1 MQLYFI
7 RHAQSRNNAWYDQ
20 IGNHSMRKE
29 DPEITESGQRQ
40 AILLAQFIQECGEG
54 CAGDGQDSA
63 NAAGF
68 GLTHLYTSLM
78 VRAVA
83 TASCVA
89 QALGLPLVA
98 WPDLH
103 EGGGIY
109 LNDHLSGEPVGLPGK
124 TRSYFEANYPALILP
139 GWLDEN
145 GWWNRP
151 FELPEQR
158 PLRARRVL
166 EELLSRHGEAAHRV
180 AFFSHRGFYN
190 HFMATLLAWAS
201 GAGQAAAASVVEQHD
216 EETPANS
223 QARLF
228 FELNNTAIT
237 RIDFTAGEVILVYQN
252 RIDFLPGDLVT

>member
-7 RHAQSRNNAWYDQ
+7 RHAQSQNNAFYDQ
-20 IGNHSMRKE
+20 IGNHSMRNE
-29 DPEITESGQRQ
+29 DPAVTPAGNRQ
-40 AILLAQFIQECGEG
+40 VTLLADFIQQRGPG
-54 CAGDGQDSA
+54 FAASSQDTS
-63 NAAGF
+63 NADGF

-89 QALGLPLVA
+89 HRVGLPLVT
-98 WPDLH
+98 WTDLH

-109 LNDHLSGEPVGLPGK
+109 LNDRLSGEPCGLPGK
-124 TRSYFEANYPALILP
+124 PRSYFQAHYPDLILP
-139 GWLDEN
+139 DWLDEN

-151 FELPEQR
+151 FEYPVQR

-166 EELLSRHGEAAHRV
+166 EELLTLHGETDHRV

-190 HFMATLLAWAS
+190 HFMAVLLAWAG
-201 GAGQAAAASVVEQHD
+201 GADQPAAPLVVEQHD
-216 EETPANS
+216 EEVSADS

-237 RIDFTAGEVILVYQN
+237 RIDFNPGEVVLVYQN
-252 RIDFLPGDLVT
+252 RMEFLPAELIT